1 MKQKCAALLPQA
13 LHRELSLTQPGRYE
27 HSHCSAA
34 PTAASH
40 SPGCGA
46 GHKPSPPARKQ
57 GTEPTSPGAAPAPA
71 LRIVLRGCF
80 QEIRAPQEALGEK
93 VGSMTNVGKRNPT
106 PDVCTGLG
114 WWEMGAAAGASVG
127 NTRPQAAPQI
137 LWVSTGQGHDL
148 GRPCE
153 GFPPA
158 LFSQHGQRRLCGPCV
173 PSLLQDRDPSLDP

>member
-1 MKQKCAALLPQA
+1 MQPC
-13 LHRELSLTQPGRYE
+13 SLKPCTE
-27 HSHCSAA
+27 S
-34 PTAASH
+34 SH
-40 SPGCGA
+40 SPSQVDMSILIAQQLPQQLPILPDAVLDINLLLLQGNKA
-46 GHKPSPPARKQ
+46 LSP
-57 GTEPTSPGAAPAPA
+57 PAPA
-71 LRIVLRGCF
+71 LRTLLRGPF
-80 QEIRAPQEALGEK
+80 QQLRAAQEALGEK
-93 VGSMTNVGKRNPT
+93 AGSMTSVGKRNPT

-114 WWEMGAAAGASVG
+114 WWEMGTAAGASVG

-173 PSLLQDRDPSLDP
+173 PSLLQDRDPSLHP